1 MSVQSPCK
9 IEFVPEGGTAIVLA
23 DFGAWL
29 FQLPR
34 FAPAQRL
41 FEVDGVDAVTG
52 YFKPLGGVS
61 VAITFAVEEDKLDF
75 PTAADEFLAPDSF
88 GTVALLNTGGELVI
102 TGDSSAA
109 TYPVAFGRITPG
121 LPYGPGPSTAK
132 AYQIA
137 AGLPVISTLT
147 ID

>member
-1 MSVQSPCK
+1 MIQSPCK

-29 FQLPR
+29 VQLPR
-34 FAPAQRL
+34 FAPAQRI
-41 FEVDGVDAVTG
+41 FEAEGVDTAAS
-52 YFKPLGGVS
+52 YFKPLGGVT
-61 VAITFAVEEDKLDF
+61 VAINFVVEGDKDDF
-75 PTAADEFLAPDSF
+75 PTAADDFLAPDGA
-88 GTVALLNTGGELVI
+88 GTVALLNSDGELVI

-109 TYPVAFGRITPG
+109 TYPAVITRITPG
-121 LPYGPGPSTAK
+121 LPFGPGPSTAK